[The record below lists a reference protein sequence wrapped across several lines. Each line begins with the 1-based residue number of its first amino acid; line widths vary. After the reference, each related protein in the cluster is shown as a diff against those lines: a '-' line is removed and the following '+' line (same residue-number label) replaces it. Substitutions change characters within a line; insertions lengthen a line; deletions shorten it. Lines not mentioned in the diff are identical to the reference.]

1 MALFEASSF
10 KIQKN
15 PEHFLKEN
23 QILKLTAYAHNLE
36 GLRNLE
42 KMGFEFCAI
51 HPMWLPKLDL
61 GIIPSDQA
69 VASVKSAIS
78 ESSVKPID
86 LVIFGGWH
94 ALALSGAIDQ
104 VPASPTEPIHE
115 EIRKKGVEE
124 FKKII
129 EIAKELGC
137 KQILSEL
144 GGRQVY
150 HFDSEEAWRKSVKDL
165 DPVLGEKG
173 IKLAFMPHP
182 GDFEIENNRFVDLLL
197 DTKAKNLGYV
207 YVAPHTF
214 ILSGRYDANAGEMI
228 EYAHNSGLLTEI
240 HLADSLMPIQMWV
253 IQHREVYPYHSH
265 LPIGKGMVDIKGILK
280 AMKKIDFQGPVL
292 LMPYRYGWH
301 TKSFSELQL
310 EAKQSVE
317 QMLAEIKRENE

>member
-1 MALFEASSF
+1 MF
-10 KIQKN
+10 K
-15 PEHFLKEN
+15 L
-23 QILKLTAYAHNLE
+23 LAYAHNAE

-42 KMGFEFCAI
+42 RMGFEYCAV

-61 GIIPSDQA
+61 GIVPSEET
-69 VASVKSAIS
+69 VAKVKAELTKSP
-78 ESSVKPID
+78 VKPVD
-86 LVIFGGWH
+86 LVIFGGWN

-104 VPASPTEPIHE
+104 VPASPSEPIHE

-129 EIAKELGC
+129 GVAKELGC
-137 KQILSEL
+137 AQILSEL
-144 GGRQVY
+144 GGRPIY
-150 HFDSEEAWRKSVKDL
+150 HYDSEDAWRRSVHDL
-165 DPVLGEKG
+165 DPVLGGNG

-182 GDFEIENNRFVDLLL
+182 GDFEVENNRFVDLILNAK
-197 DTKAKNLGYV
+197 TKNIGYV

-214 ILSGRYDANAGEMI
+214 IMSGKYDADAPAMI
-228 EYAHNSGLLTEI
+228 EYAYNSGLLTEV

-280 AMKKIDFQGPVL
+280 TIKKIDFQGPVL

-301 TKSFSELQL
+301 TKTFSDLQL
-310 EAKQSVE
+310 EAKQTVE
-317 QMLAEIKRENE
+317 GMMREIDDEQ